1 MILRNLT
8 PKFLEYMTILIRQN
22 HFDIQFIYA
31 PFVSF
36 VFHRAKLYMK
46 QVEQE
51 GEKMRYCQIEMKCQT
66 TPRHKMSE
74 SAQFASHVFCS
85 KEGDQ

>member
-1 MILRNLT
+1 MILRNLI
-8 PKFLEYMTILIRQN
+8 PKFLAYMTILIRQN

-36 VFHRAKLYMK
+36 DFHRAKLYMK

-51 GEKMRYCQIEMKCQT
+51 GKKMRYCQIEMKCQT

-74 SAQFASHVFCS
+74 SAQFTSHVLCS
-85 KEGDQ
+85 KE

>member
-1 MILRNLT
+1 MILNNLI
-8 PKFLEYMTILIRQN
+8 PKFLEYMTLLIRQN

-36 VFHRAKLYMK
+36 VFNRAKLYMK

-74 SAQFASHVFCS
+74 SAQFASHVLCS
-85 KEGDQ
+85 KE